1 MHACARTTQCN
12 LPIRQD
18 ILGGC
23 QRQQRI
29 QRLLRHYLSVMLWL
43 GVRRVTVYFECELEW
58 RLPCLLRRWN
68 QRFRD
73 DLQYGV
79 LE

>member
-1 MHACARTTQCN
+1 
-12 LPIRQD
+12 
-18 ILGGC
+18 
-23 QRQQRI
+23 
-29 QRLLRHYLSVMLWL
+29 MLWL

-73 DLQYGV
+73 DLQYVV